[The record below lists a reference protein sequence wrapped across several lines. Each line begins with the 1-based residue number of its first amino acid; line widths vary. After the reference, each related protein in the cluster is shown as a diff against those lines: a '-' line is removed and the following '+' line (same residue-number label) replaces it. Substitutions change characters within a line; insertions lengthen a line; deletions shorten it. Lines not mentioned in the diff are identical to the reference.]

1 MQSPTAPKPISQLLR
16 SYKGFLSHA
25 LVLSLF
31 INLLAF
37 ALPIHMLQVYDRV
50 LTSGHLETLW
60 VITGMVVVA
69 LVFQS
74 LLDALR
80 SRLLFGLS
88 QVFEKHWRTGVFDL
102 LLRDFAWKRLF
113 AGASP
118 WGMVQSTK
126 QFVAS
131 PLMGA
136 LLDAPWVPLY
146 VLVIYLFHP
155 LLGTVALLGALTMLV
170 FAVWN
175 HRNTKDTTLQVLRA
189 NQQVRDTMDLTLR
202 HAEAVVGLG
211 MRDDVRRLWLDV
223 LDKSNQQANEG
234 HVRSSASSAW
244 SKFFRFSLQVLMLSL
259 GGYLVILGE
268 MSAGAIVANSI
279 LLGRALAPIEQLSG
293 GWKNVQESWEALHQ
307 LAKLPV
313 TPGDEQ
319 APVAAPQTQ
328 PAGHLQAEN
337 LFLHVGQPPRPL
349 IKGVSFA
356 LQPGDALAIVGPSGG
371 GKTTLLRL
379 LLGIAEPTGGVC
391 RFDGNEATAF
401 GPAFFKQHVG
411 YLPQQ
416 VMLFQGTVAQNIAR
430 MGALDMPQVQMA
442 AQEAGCHDMIMQLP
456 DGYQTQVGT
465 NGSNL
470 SLGQQQRIGLARAL
484 FGQPRYV
491 MLDEPNANLDADGD
505 AALMNAMAR
514 CTQRGATVVCIAHR
528 SSVLK
533 HCTKVLLLR
542 QGQLVAF
549 GPRDEVLQKLA
560 ASQQALGGVA

>member
-1 MQSPTAPKPISQLLR
+1 
-16 SYKGFLSHA
+16 
-25 LVLSLF
+25 
-31 INLLAF
+31 
-37 ALPIHMLQVYDRV
+37 MLQVYDRV
-50 LTSGHLETLW
+50 LSSGSLETLW
-60 VITGMVVVA
+60 VITGMVLVA

-74 LLDALR
+74 VLDALR
-80 SRLLFGLS
+80 SRLLFGLG
-88 QVFEKHWRTGVFDL
+88 QVFEQQWRTGVFDL
-102 LLRDFAWKRLF
+102 MVKDMAWRRQF
-113 AGASP
+113 AGVGP
-118 WGMVQSTK
+118 WSLVQSTK

-146 VLVIYLFHP
+146 VVVIYLFHP
-155 LLGTVALLGALTMLV
+155 LLGMVAFLGSMLMLL

-175 HRNTKDTTLQVLRA
+175 HRNTKRATMEVLRA
-189 NQQVRDTMDLTLR
+189 NQQSRDSMDLTMR
-202 HAEAVVGLG
+202 HAEAVLGLG
-211 MRDDVRRLWLDV
+211 MREDARALWQEQLENMN
-223 LDKSNQQANEG
+223 LKANEA
-234 HVRSSASSAW
+234 HRRSASASAV
-244 SKFFRFSLQVLMLSL
+244 SKFLRFALQVGMLSL

-293 GWKNVQESWEALHQ
+293 GWKGVQEAWESMHQ

-313 TPGDEQ
+313 QPGMEPEL
-319 APVAAPQTQ
+319 AAAPQTQ

-349 IKGVSFA
+349 VKGVSFA

-379 LLGIAEPTGGVC
+379 LLGVAEPTGGVC
-391 RFDGNEATAF
+391 RFDGNEATAY
-401 GPAFFKQHVG
+401 GPAFFRQHVG

-416 VMLFQGTVAQNIAR
+416 VMLFPGTVAQNIAR
-430 MGALDMPQVQMA
+430 MGPLDMQNVQTA
-442 AQEAGCHDMIMQLP
+442 ANEAGCHDMIMQLP
-456 DGYQTQVGT
+456 DGYETQVGT

-484 FGQPRYV
+484 LGQPRFV
-491 MLDEPNANLDADGD
+491 LLDEPNANLDAEGD

-533 HCTKVLLLR
+533 HCNKVLLLR
-542 QGQLVAF
+542 QGQVMAF

-560 ASQQALGGVA
+560 ALQGASA